1 MRVGVGT
8 STKFEDFAG
17 IEQTLSS
24 FVATETRAG
33 ALNLRP
39 SYALPRNCPL
49 PHPSSFLLEIFPFFL
64 CANFFLRILSYYG
77 CFFCFVSFFFF
88 LLVSSKRK
96 GNLVN
101 IGEER
106 ICLNSYDLILNGSG
120 KRDL

>member
-49 PHPSSFLLEIFPFFL
+49 PHPSSFLRFFL
-64 CANFFLRILSYYG
+64 SSFVRIFFFEFLVIMDASFVLFRFSFSFSFLRNEREILLTLERRE
-77 CFFCFVSFFFF
+77 FV
-88 LLVSSKRK
+88 
-96 GNLVN
+96 
-101 IGEER
+101 
-106 ICLNSYDLILNGSG
+106 
-120 KRDL
+120 

>member
-49 PHPSSFLLEIFPFFL
+49 PHPSSFLLEIFPFFVRIFFFEFL
-64 CANFFLRILSYYG
+64 VIMDASFVLFRFSFSFSFLRNEREILLTLERRE
-77 CFFCFVSFFFF
+77 FV
-88 LLVSSKRK
+88 
-96 GNLVN
+96 
-101 IGEER
+101 
-106 ICLNSYDLILNGSG
+106 
-120 KRDL
+120 